1 MFFKYFFYFL
11 FKYDLIDDSVLNR
24 FDDKF
29 LYFIEWFYF
38 ELYVNF
44 FLKINFLFISFG
56 LNNDV

>member
-29 LYFIEWFYF
+29 LYYIEWFYF

-44 FLKINFLFISFG
+44 F
-56 LNNDV
+56 